1 MTKVWG
7 YALWLFLHTTA
18 EHIKDDE
25 FKNHVGFF
33 IGIIRSLC
41 SLLPCPSCEKDAIQY
56 MKAFPTIKIKTKED
70 FKMYIFHFHNHV
82 NRKLGKSI
90 FKLEDLKMYET
101 YSFVDVIVFFK
112 RNFVNHKSAGLDLCN
127 SMNRRMRTQSI
138 FEYMAKHY
146 TIFKA

>member
-18 EHIKDDE
+18 EKIKEEE
-25 FKNHVGFF
+25 FDKHKDFF
-33 IGIIRSLC
+33 IGIISNLC

-56 MKAFPTIKIKTKED
+56 MKGFPSTHIKTRDD

-82 NRKLGKSI
+82 NRKIGKPL
-90 FKLEDLKMYET
+90 FKVDELKIYET
-101 YSFVDVIVFFK
+101 FSYSDVIVFFK
-112 RNFVNHKSAGLDLCN
+112 RYFVNHKAAGLDLCN
-127 SMNRRMRTQSI
+127 GMNRRMRTQSI
-138 FEYMAKHY
+138 FQYMGKNY